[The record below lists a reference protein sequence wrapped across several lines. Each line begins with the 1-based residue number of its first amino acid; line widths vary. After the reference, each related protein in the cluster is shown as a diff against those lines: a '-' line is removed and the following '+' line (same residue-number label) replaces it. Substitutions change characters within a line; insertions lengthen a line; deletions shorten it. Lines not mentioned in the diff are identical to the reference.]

1 MQGSGENIFDASQ
14 MINSATDIKIFIE
27 HNKSS
32 NLVVTKEK
40 FQSYVDK

>member
-1 MQGSGENIFDASQ
+1 MHETSQ
-14 MINSATDIKIFIE
+14 LINSATDIKIFIE

-40 FQSYVDK
+40 FMDFEDDIENKKVL